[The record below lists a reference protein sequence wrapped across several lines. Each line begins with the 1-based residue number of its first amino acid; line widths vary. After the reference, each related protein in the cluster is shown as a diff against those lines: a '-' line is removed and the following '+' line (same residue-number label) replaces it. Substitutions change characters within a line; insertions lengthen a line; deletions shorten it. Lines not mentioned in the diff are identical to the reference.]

1 MAGAPDER
9 PKPAAVRAFLIE
21 RGIDPDDP
29 FALMAAV
36 VARGWV
42 FRLGG
47 VQGRRAHCF
56 AEVAVPGLDIGA
68 WATCHAESP
77 AQALAGALVLALASP
92 PPRPPAK
99 APGPA
104 A

>member
-29 FALMAAV
+29 LGLMAEV

-47 VQGRRAHCF
+47 VQGGRVRCSAD
-56 AEVAVPGLDIGA
+56 VAVPGL
-68 WATCHAESP
+68 P
-77 AQALAGALVLALASP
+77 
-92 PPRPPAK
+92 
-99 APGPA
+99 
-104 A
+104 